1 MDRGPAALLL
11 ALTLTLLAGLM
22 ALAPS
27 AEAAPLFVQN
37 EALDRH
43 LIFQDFSFFM
53 PYESDQYRI
62 LGERAAALKRL
73 GVSDIWFAPPYR
85 AFDAAYREGY
95 AVEDRY
101 DLGQFPQGPGGTIPT
116 KYGTAAELEAAIA
129 SVHGQGIRAEADLVP
144 NQLIGLSTPEIVH
157 ATAVDQ
163 YGNPTEP
170 GFQDRLAE
178 AYSRGGGMGQRAYG
192 LIKEWDAELLNGTS
206 AQNLGADR
214 VLVDAEGIPYRYFG
228 PDDPRNHL
236 PTFLEGSE
244 AEKGNALNNVDGYLT
259 AEGYYAVSGVGGPYV
274 KYRPL
279 LLYYVDPRPD
289 ATKETYLQYARAH
302 GFTGVTDE
310 EVRAKIIAATNE
322 EVATLTN
329 GYLAAQPGYSAA
341 SDPKSGIERFDGPN
355 VGNIGKN
362 VLQYEF
368 LTGTDI
374 DNALPEVQ
382 AEQRHWEEFLLD
394 RGR

>member
-192 LIKEWDAELLNGTS
+192 LIKEWDAELLAAFDVPPAVLPRIVPNPLVP
-206 AQNLGADR
+206 AAEMADKPPAPDMLEYKLLPSLINFWGSWKFCIR
-214 VLVDAEGIPYRYFG
+214 ICPLTMVVL
-228 PDDPRNHL
+228 
-236 PTFLEGSE
+236 SE
-244 AEKGNALNNVDGYLT
+244 ST
-259 AEGYYAVSGVGGPYV
+259 
-274 KYRPL
+274 
-279 LLYYVDPRPD
+279 
-289 ATKETYLQYARAH
+289 
-302 GFTGVTDE
+302 
-310 EVRAKIIAATNE
+310 
-322 EVATLTN
+322 TLT
-329 GYLAAQPGYSAA
+329 LPWLS
-341 SDPKSGIERFDGPN
+341 IE
-355 VGNIGKN
+355 
-362 VLQYEF
+362 
-368 LTGTDI
+368 
-374 DNALPEVQ
+374 
-382 AEQRHWEEFLLD
+382 
-394 RGR
+394 